1 MMINAT
7 RFGAVNYKIEITAV
21 SLFPIQKVRLYL
33 KDKDQYQYQYQ
44 YQYQFNANIN
54 EYTMTNM
61 VKTENNF
68 IFQIKKDITFQA
80 TGMYKAILFLLTL
93 MLASNDGNNTTYLGC
108 QQFNI
113 DEAYSVFSSR
123 TYPEVC

>member
-21 SLFPIQKVRLYL
+21 SLFPIQKLRLYL
-33 KDKDQYQYQYQ
+33 KHKDQYQYQSK
-44 YQYQFNANIN
+44 ASIN

-61 VKTENNF
+61 VQTENNF

-80 TGMYKAILFLLTL
+80 TGIYKAILF
-93 MLASNDGNNTTYLGC
+93 
-108 QQFNI
+108 F
-113 DEAYSVFSSR
+113 
-123 TYPEVC
+123 